1 MLFRNKFVARQH
13 YIYIMPSDQANNWN
27 TFAQVSTY
35 KCVSMQVQEEQ
46 EVEKQKGGKKS
57 RRK

>member
-1 MLFRNKFVARQH
+1 
-13 YIYIMPSDQANNWN
+13 MPSDQANNWN